1 MLLCQCTSTATVPAV
16 QYGQGDAGSSAALAW
31 LGSGSTDEAPST
43 AKNAAQAG
51 RARNQVR
58 GARKARRQ
66 SLARAW
72 HYLRVAMDSG
82 STGARLQVAGS
93 SLAR

>member
-1 MLLCQCTSTATVPAV
+1 MSINYCLQYSTDRGRQALVVPV
-16 QYGQGDAGSSAALAW
+16 RIW
-31 LGSGSTDEAPST
+31 LGSTDEAPST

-72 HYLRVAMDSG
+72 HYLRVAMG
-82 STGARLQVAGS
+82 RSTGLGWTGLGWAGFGIY
-93 SLAR
+93 